1 MKQAEEIQEVVGS
14 ICWAQQAGLAENTD
28 FGSHQQKKLDQE
40 NMWTEKTEKFKKQTP
55 GDRSHLGDRK
65 TSKHG
70 K

>member
-1 MKQAEEIQEVVGS
+1 MVGS

-28 FGSHQQKKLDQE
+28 LGALAKKLDQE
-40 NMWTEKTEKFKKQTP
+40 NMWTEKTEKFQLTDPWRSFTP
-55 GDRSHLGDRK
+55 RRQK